1 MRIGIVPELYPSR
14 GGEYQ
19 YGLTLLE
26 ALATLAQ
33 QKEENEFIL
42 FLWPEFEP
50 FLTHLSGVPWK
61 QVSLLPPPPFKE
73 RALDLLRA
81 WAGEGWLRQA
91 WRRMRHVMTPP
102 ASPDPEQIRRRPE
115 FTRWFRRH
123 GVNWLLLFPHTPH
136 LWASQFR
143 RHGVDWLLYTNPNP
157 LSFEVGLPYV
167 MPVHDIGHRVHPEFP
182 SYTGCHGEWREYLL
196 RNGTRYATLIL
207 ADSEVGKE
215 QILEFYGPYGITSDR
230 VKILPFLP
238 ANYLS
243 VDISESECARVRG
256 AYRLPERYL
265 FYPAQ
270 FWPEKNHAGIVQALG
285 LLKEELGVEIHVVFC
300 GSHNGEFRERHFQEV
315 MAFAHRLGVDHQ
327 VHCLGYVPNEDMSGL
342 YVEAVGLVM
351 PTLGGPTNIP
361 ILEAWAFGC
370 PVLTSDIPGI
380 REQVG
385 DAGLLVNPYSVELI
399 SRGIYRLWMDEALC
413 RELGERGRRRLASY
427 TPEDF
432 RRRLADIVQ
441 EANERVR
448 QGKCPVYGMS
458 GASNR

>member
-1 MRIGIVPELYPSR
+1 MRIGIVPELRPSF

-19 YGLTLLE
+19 HTLTFLD
-26 ALATLAQ
+26 ALAALAQ
-33 QKEENEFIL
+33 QQREDEFIL
-42 FLWPEFEP
+42 FLRPEYEP
-50 FLTHLSGVPWK
+50 FLSHLSGVPWK
-61 QVSLLPPPPFKE
+61 QVSLPPPPPFKE

-91 WRRMRHVMTPP
+91 GRSMRRKWHRMTPP

-123 GVNWLLLFPHTPH
+123 GV
-136 LWASQFR
+136 
-143 RHGVDWLLYTNPNP
+143 DWLLYTNPNP
-157 LSFEVGLPYV
+157 LSFEAGLPYV
-167 MPVHDIGHRVHPEFP
+167 MLVPDVAHRVHPELPDFAP
-182 SYTGCHGEWREYLL
+182 DTSGKWREYVF
-196 RNGTRYATLIL
+196 RNGIRYATLVI

-230 VKILPFLP
+230 VKVLLNLP
-238 ANYLS
+238 AVYLS

-270 FWPEKNHAGIVQALG
+270 FWSHKNHAGIVQALG

-300 GSHNGEFRERHFQEV
+300 GSHSGEFRERHFQEV

-327 VHCLGYVPNEDMSGL
+327 VHCLGYVPNDDMSGL
-342 YVEAVGLVM
+342 YAEAVALVI
-351 PTLGGPTNIP
+351 PLFLATANIP
-361 ILEAWAFGC
+361 ILEAWASGC

-385 DAGLLVNPYSVELI
+385 DAGLLVDPYSVELI
-399 SRGIYRLWMDEALC
+399 SQGIYRLWTDEALC

-427 TPEDF
+427 TTPEDF
-432 RRRLADIVQ
+432 RRCLADIVR

-448 QGKCPVYGMS
+448 KGI
-458 GASNR
+458 